1 MIVERSLELKLVLEQ
16 ILTDVIILIE
26 GCIHHNNFLQR
37 VEVSATSCKN
47 DRILWDKLVSE
58 LKDTRL
64 TSSNLI
70 VDL

>member
-37 VEVSATSCKN
+37 VKVSATSYKN

>member
-37 VEVSATSCKN
+37 VKVSATSCKN